1 MINILRPEYRN
12 LWTLLKKPGF
22 AKKARVEM
30 GLRWKGTPI
39 MNINEPVSVYLYIS
53 VMFWFWTSVFATH
66 HQSLQLS
73 TARRLIEKGHPQ
85 DPNLSVYCCLIV
97 CRAESHH
104 AHLLLLSLLG
114 IYVNAKNVPDTRN
127 LAGGKGEAND
137 CFKHLISYSIRLGLA
152 PCKNCLNTLCFGL
165 LPQSLP
171 AHLDKKCSKW
181 MVPGGQVSQ
190 RQ

>member
-1 MINILRPEYRN
+1 
-12 LWTLLKKPGF
+12 
-22 AKKARVEM
+22 
-30 GLRWKGTPI
+30 
-39 MNINEPVSVYLYIS
+39 MNINEPVSVNLLCFNFEPVS
-53 VMFWFWTSVFATH
+53 SHVFATH

-127 LAGGKGEAND
+127 LAGGKGEANYCLFQAFNFLLD
-137 CFKHLISYSIRLGLA
+137 SPRPCPLQKLFEHTPFWVSPSIS
-152 PCKNCLNTLCFGL
+152 PCSFNWT
-165 LPQSLP
+165 
-171 AHLDKKCSKW
+171 KKCSKW
-181 MVPGGQVSQ
+181 TVPGGQVSQ